1 MTDNWDDVLNENI
14 CPVCKSDDWASPKGS
29 ASSNVLLVGYAPDE
43 DVIRNNAIFPLNVQT
58 MLRNEFAVMGLDFNV
73 MRKINLWVHLK
84 NDNDACLQYGL
95 QQLIKEAKN
104 KKYILL
110 MGSEVVKY
118 ITKQDVGGIN
128 GLCVASPYSST
139 PVIMAMINPN
149 NVFGGTVGE
158 VRQVLQKFSRRIL
171 DGEKK

>member
-1 MTDNWDDVLNENI
+1 MTDNWDDILNENI

-29 ASSNVLLVGYAPDE
+29 ASSDILLVGYAPDE
-43 DVIRNNAIFPLNVQT
+43 DVIRNNAIYPLNVQT
-58 MLRNEFAVMGLDFNV
+58 MLRNEFAVMGLDYNS
-73 MRKINLWVHLK
+73 MRKTNLWIHLDNK
-84 NDNDACLQYGL
+84 NDACLQYGMQML
-95 QQLIKEAKN
+95 MKEARG

-128 GLCVASPYSST
+128 GLCVTSPYLSA
-139 PVIMAMINPN
+139 PHIMAMINPN

-171 DGEKK
+171 KGENK